1 MLPARAL
8 NRQRGVAVRTAE
20 GQVSAAAARARVLVF
35 DQRGGD
41 SYNIRGREMSSR
53 LAT

>member
-1 MLPARAL
+1 MPARAL

-20 GQVSAAAARARVLVF
+20 GHVSAARVRVVF

-41 SYNIRGREMSSR
+41 SYNIRGREMSSQ